1 MRSVI
6 TISATCIGIL
16 LFILINNVIIS
27 MNMRNN
33 EVNTGMENA
42 IDYAIDILDDVY
54 AGYDYTSSNK
64 NEYIDTIMNVFCKA
78 LNEKIN
84 TDGNITVSV
93 ANYDLDKGGLDIKI
107 TEDFSY
113 NFLNKK
119 GKVTCER
126 SVTF

>member
-1 MRSVI
+1 
-6 TISATCIGIL
+6 
-16 LFILINNVIIS
+16 
-27 MNMRNN
+27 
-33 EVNTGMENA
+33 
-42 IDYAIDILDDVY
+42 
-54 AGYDYTSSNK
+54 
-64 NEYIDTIMNVFCKA
+64 MNVFCKA

-93 ANYDLDKGGLDIKI
+93 ANYDLDKGRLDIKI

-119 GKVTCER
+119 GKITCER

>member
-42 IDYAIDILDDVY
+42 LEYARYILDDVS
-54 AGYDYTSSNK
+54 AGYDYTASNK

-93 ANYDLDKGGLDIKI
+93 ANYDLDKGRLDIKI